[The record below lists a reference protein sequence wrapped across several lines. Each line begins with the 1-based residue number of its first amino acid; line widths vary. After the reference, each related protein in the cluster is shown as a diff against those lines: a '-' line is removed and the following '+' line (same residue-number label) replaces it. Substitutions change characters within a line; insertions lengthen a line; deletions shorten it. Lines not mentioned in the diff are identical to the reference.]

1 MNLVRWSGRMRR
13 QRERKTRD
21 EALVKAAALLVG
33 EDVDLDKLPDG
44 KNKTEFLE
52 LADLA
57 IHHTIN
63 SLQKARLE
71 VLIQRMEEMWQMY
84 LNRDEI
90 AKQKAEAQA
99 LREKREKTRKL
110 LKRKT
115 KKGQPVLRNL
125 AKVQLQQI
133 KEMIAKEKQNDPY
146 SL

>member
-1 MNLVRWSGRMRR
+1 MRR

-133 KEMIAKEKQNDPY
+133 KEMIAKEKQNDA
-146 SL
+146 

>member
-1 MNLVRWSGRMRR
+1 MRR
-13 QRERKTRD
+13 QKERKTRD

-52 LADLA
+52 LADLE
-57 IHHTIN
+57 IHHTTN
-63 SLQKARLE
+63 ALQKARLE

-133 KEMIAKEKQNDPY
+133 KEMIAKEKQNDA
-146 SL
+146 

>member
-1 MNLVRWSGRMRR
+1 MRR

-33 EDVDLDKLPDG
+33 EYVDLDKLPDG

-133 KEMIAKEKQNDPY
+133 KEMIAKEKQNDA
-146 SL
+146 

>member
-1 MNLVRWSGRMRR
+1 MRR
-13 QRERKTRD
+13 QKERKKRD

-52 LADLA
+52 LADLE
-57 IHHTIN
+57 IHHTTN
-63 SLQKARLE
+63 ALQKARLE

-133 KEMIAKEKQNDPY
+133 KEMIAKEKQNDA
-146 SL
+146 